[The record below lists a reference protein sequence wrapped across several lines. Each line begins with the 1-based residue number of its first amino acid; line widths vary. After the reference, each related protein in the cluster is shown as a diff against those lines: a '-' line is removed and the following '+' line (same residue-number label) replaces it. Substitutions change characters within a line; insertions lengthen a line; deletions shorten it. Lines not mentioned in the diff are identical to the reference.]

1 VNPDVAVSVDV
12 NLRLSLIVR
21 LIVLVVDVDAMV
33 DASTLRCTR
42 FECVRGPY

>member
-1 VNPDVAVSVDV
+1 VAVSVDV
-12 NLRLSLIVR
+12 NLRLSLSLVVR
-21 LIVLVVDVDAMV
+21 LIELVVDVDAMV